1 MKIYFNNRKLEKYA
15 LIKNKGSESLVIN
28 VPRDYAKD

>member
-1 MKIYFNNRKLEKYA
+1 MKIYFNNRKLEK
-15 LIKNKGSESLVIN
+15 ICSDQNKGSESLVIN